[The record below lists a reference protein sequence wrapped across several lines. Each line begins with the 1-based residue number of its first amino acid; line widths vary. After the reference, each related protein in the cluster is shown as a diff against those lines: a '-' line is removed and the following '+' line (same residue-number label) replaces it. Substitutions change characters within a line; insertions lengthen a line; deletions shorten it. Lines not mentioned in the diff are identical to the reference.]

1 MRAYRTWYPQP
12 DNLIQERSFR
22 MDSTPEQSFVPDA
35 PDSVQ
40 ETAQLIE
47 AGLPPVTPEPSLA
60 RRIFMGP
67 FGLRAGWS
75 LLIYLFIIA
84 AIIGGLNMSHRRATA
99 AHHDAAK
106 SGQSSTAQSDAAK
119 SDSDKG
125 MTVESTIVFEGIA
138 FIVLV
143 LLSWLMAAI
152 EGRSIWAFGLGGSH
166 AVARFLVGAVWGL
179 LALSLLIGALWA
191 MHLLVFDG
199 ELDHG
204 LEIVKWGSAQLL
216 AFLIVGLVE
225 EYLFRGYLQFTLTR
239 GLVGLGNL
247 ISKQHGRTISF
258 WIAAV
263 VTSALFFLA
272 HTGNSGENAEG
283 LVMVFMA
290 GVLFLVALWRTGS
303 LWWAI
308 GFHTAWD
315 WAQSF
320 LYGVPDSGGLVQGR
334 LFATHALG
342 NPMLSG
348 GTDGPEG
355 SLLCLPILV
364 LVILVLVFFTRSSP
378 QAPLETTAQLQ
389 EAGA

>member
-1 MRAYRTWYPQP
+1 MY
-12 DNLIQERSFR
+12 
-22 MDSTPEQSFVPDA
+22 STPEQHFVPET
-35 PDSVQ
+35 PNSMQ
-40 ETAQLIE
+40 ETWQVMEMAV
-47 AGLPPVTPEPSLA
+47 PPVGPRPSLA
-60 RRIFMGP
+60 RRVFQGP

-75 LLIYLFIIA
+75 LLIYISIIVTVV
-84 AIIGGLNMSHRRATA
+84 GGLNMAHRRSKA

-106 SGQSSTAQSDAAK
+106 AGQSTGGQETAGK

-125 MTVESTIVFEGIA
+125 MTVESTIVFEGIT
-138 FIVLV
+138 FIVLL

-152 EGRSIWAFGLGGSH
+152 EGRSIWAFGLGGTH
-166 AVARFLVGAVWGL
+166 AIGRFLVGAVWGL
-179 LALSLLIGALWA
+179 LALSLLVGTLWA

-199 ELDHG
+199 ELEYG
-204 LEIVKWGSAQLL
+204 WEILKWGSAQLL
-216 AFLIVGLVE
+216 GFLIVGLVE

-247 ISKQHGRTISF
+247 VSPGNGRAISF
-258 WIAAV
+258 WFAAV

-290 GVLFLVALWRTGS
+290 GVVFLVALWRTGS

-308 GFHTAWD
+308 GFHMAWD

-320 LYGVPDSGGLVQGR
+320 LYGVPDSGGLVEGR

-355 SLLCLPILV
+355 SLLCIPILLLMIV
-364 LVILVLVFFTRSSP
+364 VLVFLTRSSP
-378 QAPLETTAQLQ
+378 QPALETKDQLQ
-389 EAGA
+389 SAGSGV